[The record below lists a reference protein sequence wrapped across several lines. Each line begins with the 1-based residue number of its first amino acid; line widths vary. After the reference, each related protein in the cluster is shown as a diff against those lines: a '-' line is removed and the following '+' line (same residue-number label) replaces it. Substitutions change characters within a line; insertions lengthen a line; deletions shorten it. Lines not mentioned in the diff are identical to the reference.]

1 MTNVVDEMTRR
12 LLRDAGIAAGARVL
26 DVGCGPGNVTL
37 MLAELVGD
45 HGYVLGLDRDA
56 SSIAAAQSRALQLG
70 VSNVGF
76 VQGDLASPPAEHGLF
91 DAVVGRR
98 VLMYQPDPVA
108 AVRGLGR
115 ALRPGGLVVF
125 QEHDASIAPLATSPL
140 PLHTRVREWMWR
152 TVEREGANIR
162 MGLTLGSVLE
172 QAGFDVAQVRAEA
185 VVQTP
190 KTRYPTA
197 AIVQAMLHRMVRQ
210 GVATEDEIQVD
221 TLDQRL
227 VRERADAGA
236 TYVGEL
242 VFGAW
247 ATKIGE

>member
-1 MTNVVDEMTRR
+1 MTRR

-26 DVGCGPGNVTL
+26 DVGCGAGNVTL
-37 MLAELVGD
+37 MLAQLIGD

-56 SSIAAAQSRALQLG
+56 SSVAAAQSRALQLG

-76 VQGDLASPPAEHGLF
+76 VQGELASPPAEHGLF
-91 DAVVGRR
+91 DAAVGRR
-98 VLMYQPDPVA
+98 VLMYQPGPVA

-140 PLHTRVREWMWR
+140 PLHTRVRDWMWR

-162 MGLTLGSVLE
+162 MGLTLGSVI
-172 QAGFDVAQVRAEA
+172 VR
-185 VVQTP
+185 
-190 KTRYPTA
+190 
-197 AIVQAMLHRMVRQ
+197 AMLHRIVRQ

-227 VRERADAGA
+227 VMERADAGA

-247 ATKIGE
+247 ATKIS